1 MRMRRPRLLLPAAE
15 LLGTAALLWGV
26 AQGAALAAGTDT
38 SSRVG
43 GAPPAVASPSD
54 DPRSWLARTDRAL
67 ATRNYRGVFVHEHA
81 GETET
86 LRVVQRV
93 GPEGLSE
100 RLQSMDGS
108 GREFIRRGN
117 QLLCYLPDRH
127 MVLVERSTG
136 TGLLFG
142 GLPSLTAAL
151 AGEYVV
157 SQLARTRVSGRIAR
171 VIGIEPRD
179 QLRYGYRVW
188 IDEATAM
195 PLRMQLRDTDGHTLE
210 QIVFT
215 DLVLPAHI
223 SAAELAPSVDA
234 HNYRWVQDVPA
245 PARAGTVAP
254 GLAIAWQASALPPG
268 FKLTASARQMLPGG
282 AAEHLVFTDGLA
294 SVSVF
299 VQARRSNGGPAL
311 ASSHDDAASL
321 GTSSAYSTAIQGYR
335 ITVVGEVPPET
346 VRQIAQAMRTAV
358 PPAAVGESSLGV
370 PAAQAVGPAH
380 ADILDGPP
388 IDAHAAGGGAPLPTV
403 AFPDIPA
410 IPDPVHAQDIYGPP
424 GSLGFGAAGTAGTHF
439 GPGGAHGR

>member
-1 MRMRRPRLLLPAAE
+1 MMLSIPPRQRVMRMRRPRLLLPAAE

-195 PLRMQLRDTDGHTLE
+195 PLRMQLRDARGHMLE

-215 DLVLPAHI
+215 DLVLPTHI
-223 SAAELAPSVDA
+223 AAAELAPDVDA
-234 HNYRWVQDVPA
+234 RNYRWVQQDLPA
-245 PARAGTVAP
+245 PAGDKAP
-254 GLAIAWQASALPPG
+254 GLALAWQAGALPPG
-268 FKLTASARQMLPGG
+268 FRMTVDARQMLPGG
-282 AAEHLVFTDGLA
+282 PAEHLVFSDGLA

-299 VQARRSNGGPAL
+299 VQARPRDGRAAL
-311 ASSHDDAASL
+311 ANAHDDSASL
-321 GTSSAYSTAIQGYR
+321 GTSSAYSTAVAGYR
-335 ITVVGEVPPET
+335 ITVVGEVPPTT
-346 VRQIAQAMRTAV
+346 VRQIARAMRTAV
-358 PPAAVGESSLGV
+358 PPAALGESSLGV
-370 PAAQAVGPAH
+370 PAAEVPAVRLPGRLP
-380 ADILDGPP
+380 DGRLPGEGG
-388 IDAHAAGGGAPLPTV
+388 AGAAGAAGGLPHIAAP
-403 AFPDIPA
+403 IPA
-410 IPDPVHAQDIYGPP
+410 GR
-424 GSLGFGAAGTAGTHF
+424 HF
-439 GPGGAHGR
+439 LPSGGARRR